1 MVPSGSPQPPNLLG
15 GFKDLKDLPNP
26 GLIGYF
32 LQVLERIYN
41 EVLAGKTQNVEDV
54 LVPSFTSQARINH
67 FMFSSRLNSINL
79 KVTGAPPDAWC
90 SNWRLKWLHVFKL
103 IFKAH
108 CAELIVSRTSAS
120 PERPG
125 RTCCCKDPG
134 LNRQTAVEAKQ
145 IAEID
150 IDRRSAM
157 NPIWVSPNHPTS
169 LGDCCPTKALTL
181 DVAMQ

>member
-1 MVPSGSPQPPNLLG
+1 
-15 GFKDLKDLPNP
+15 
-26 GLIGYF
+26 
-32 LQVLERIYN
+32 
-41 EVLAGKTQNVEDV
+41 
-54 LVPSFTSQARINH
+54 
-67 FMFSSRLNSINL
+67 MFSSRLNSINL